1 MVEKGA
7 FVVAENYN
15 EYMKYKNKFGDK
27 LTSPQNIKVA
37 YSNFFGKV
45 KVRDIFYGFYNVKE
59 AKNAE

>member
-1 MVEKGA
+1 M
-7 FVVAENYN
+7 VAENYN
-15 EYMKYKNKFGDK
+15 EYVKYKNKFGDK

-37 YSNFFGKV
+37 YSNFWGKV